1 MDVKLVSMGEIVF
14 VMFLVIS
21 FNNSINYESTGLL
34 IIDEEHKFG
43 IKQKNFIKDKQ
54 SNVHVLYLS
63 ATPIPLSL
71 IHI

>member
-1 MDVKLVSMGEIVF
+1 MSFNSKKTDILIATHIV
-14 VMFLVIS
+14 

-63 ATPIPLSL
+63 ATLSQEQ
-71 IHI
+71 